1 MKVSA
6 LMRLFRVDTGDPD
19 AGTGFITFSSGNKS
33 YFVVANDY
41 QDAVE
46 KVISFMQNFNHDK
59 SVVDADGSLTHF
71 ATGGEIKIK
80 SVNLVTDQ
88 LIL

>member
-1 MKVSA
+1 MELKG

-19 AGTGFITFSSGNKS
+19 AGMGFITFSSNNKS

-41 QDAVE
+41 QEAVS
-46 KVISFMQNFNHDK
+46 KVITFLRDFNHDK
-59 SVVDADGSLTHF
+59 SVVDVDGSLTQF
-71 ATGGEIKIK
+71 ATSGEIKIK

-88 LIL
+88 LIY